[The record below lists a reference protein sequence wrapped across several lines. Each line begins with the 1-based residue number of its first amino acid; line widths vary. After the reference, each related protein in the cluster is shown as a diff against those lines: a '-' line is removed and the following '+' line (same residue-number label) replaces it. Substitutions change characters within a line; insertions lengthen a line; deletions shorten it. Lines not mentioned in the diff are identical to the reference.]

1 MLRLGS
7 RGAGRYMRE
16 FLERHT
22 DIAIFLIVF
31 LEDLGVPMPL
41 PADVVVIYAGY
52 RLRQHTINP
61 YLTITL
67 MVVAVNL
74 AATILFTVVRRGGRP
89 LVERYGRYLHL
100 DAQRLTRAEEWLN
113 RHGAFAIVAGR
124 AIPGIRLA
132 TVIACGLFKVP
143 YRTFLPAQFAGVST
157 YLTFFL
163 LIGYFFGPQ
172 AAERVHFPALSFR
185 LILLAVGAVAL
196 PLVLRRLNQRTAGDD
211 TRTIQA
217 TLT

>member
-1 MLRLGS
+1 
-7 RGAGRYMRE
+7 MRE

-22 DIAIFLIVF
+22 DLAIFMIVF
-31 LEDLGVPMPL
+31 LEDLGVPMPV
-41 PADVVVIYAGY
+41 PADVAVVYAGY

-61 YLTITL
+61 YLSVAL
-67 MVVAVNL
+67 MLVAVNL

-89 LVERYGRYLHL
+89 LVDRYGRYLHL
-100 DAQRLTRAEEWLN
+100 DAERLARAEGWLK
-113 RHGAFAIVAGR
+113 RGGIGAIIAGR

-163 LIGYFFGPQ
+163 LIGYF
-172 AAERVHFPALSFR
+172 
-185 LILLAVGAVAL
+185 
-196 PLVLRRLNQRTAGDD
+196 
-211 TRTIQA
+211 
-217 TLT
+217 